1 MSKGQA
7 KAPSQRQL
15 KVGEEIRHA
24 LAWLLE
30 RGEVHDPAVAAT
42 PLTVTEVSVSP
53 DLKNAMVYVV
63 PLGGA
68 TNEMGDA
75 LKGLYRASPYLRRR
89 IAERVR
95 LRHTPRLNFSAD
107 TSFENAGYIDALL
120 HRPEVA
126 RDLMEDSEEGKSHID
141 EVAGKSHIDEVAGKS
156 HIDEVDDGA

>member
-42 PLTVTEVSVSP
+42 QLTVTEVSVSP
-53 DLKNAMVYVV
+53 DLKNATAYVV

-68 TNEMGDA
+68 TSELDDT
-75 LKGLYRASPYLRRR
+75 LKGLHRAGPYLRRR

-95 LRHTPRLNFSAD
+95 LRHTPRLSFAAD
-107 TSFENAGYIDALL
+107 TSFENAGHIDELL

-126 RDLMEDSEEGKSHID
+126 RDLDHDAKPDSASE
-141 EVAGKSHIDEVAGKS
+141 A
-156 HIDEVDDGA
+156 DDGA